1 MIYLSKRL
9 WNSIANGVVTARNLN
24 IASVAMVTQMSISTS
39 TCLIPN
45 IQLATSYWILYIYI
59 YLYLEHPVRN
69 RFVNTRY
76 GNQTWLTKICSLVR
90 TIFKKRI
97 WIQFTSEPGSIPE
110 SRCQY
115 HNGEDNTS
123 HQLSLP
129 PCNLHRIESP
139 NSVRWCPVMLLT
151 LTPITRLIYIILY
164 YTILYCIG
172 LYYIVLYWIILYYI
186 ILYWIIL
193 YCIVLDYIILYYIGL
208 YYIILY
214 YIIYHIYII
223 TYIIYYIIY
232 IYIIYII

>member
-45 IQLATSYWILYIYI
+45 IQLATSYWILYIY
-59 YLYLEHPVRN
+59 LYLEHPVRN
-69 RFVNTRY
+69 RFINTRC

-129 PCNLHRIESP
+129 PFNLHRIESP

-151 LTPITRLIYIILY
+151 LTPITRLIYI
-164 YTILYCIG
+164 
-172 LYYIVLYWIILYYI
+172 YI
-186 ILYWIIL
+186 
-193 YCIVLDYIILYYIGL
+193 
-208 YYIILY
+208 
-214 YIIYHIYII
+214 H
-223 TYIIYYIIY
+223 
-232 IYIIYII
+232 